1 MIDPLVRLAD
11 NFSESGSHYWH
22 ASLRDGRLGA
32 NDCTGMGDRLV
43 DDRAPPAVDTATTAA
58 AAPSCSSLAGF
69 CLLDCILA
77 TVGNSN
83 VALIDRV
90 SVPAY

>member
-1 MIDPLVRLAD
+1 
-11 NFSESGSHYWH
+11 
-22 ASLRDGRLGA
+22 
-32 NDCTGMGDRLV
+32 
-43 DDRAPPAVDTATTAA
+43 
-58 AAPSCSSLAGF
+58 
-69 CLLDCILA
+69 LLDCILA